1 MLVFLKTLTKHVLEI
16 DVPNYNKYT
25 IENLINQIKT
35 EFNVHDNFVLIYGG
49 KKCDNSKT
57 LDNYNVSTDCLY
69 IVKCNK

>member
-1 MLVFLKTLTKHVLEI
+1 MLVNVKTLTKHVFEI
-16 DVPNYNKYT
+16 DVPDYNKCT

-35 EFNVHDNFVLIYGG
+35 EFNVEDNFVLIYGG

-57 LDNYNVSTDCLY
+57 LDNYNVSKDSLY